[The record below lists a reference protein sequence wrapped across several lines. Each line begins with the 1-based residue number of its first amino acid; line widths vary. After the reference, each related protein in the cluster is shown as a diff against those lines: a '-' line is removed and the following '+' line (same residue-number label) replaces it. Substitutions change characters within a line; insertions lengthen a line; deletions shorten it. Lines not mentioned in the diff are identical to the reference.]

1 MVAGVQAS
9 ENSASGDGP
18 RPVNL
23 RTDLGQLADLI
34 EISFASAMDN
44 RGRAAVQ
51 EMRALYRM
59 GPGLRLLSA
68 LNQMGMGQGHVW
80 VANGRIV
87 GNVTV
92 YPATERGFDGKT
104 WVFVNVATHPNFQRR
119 GIAEHLMRVS
129 MEMIR
134 ARGAR
139 AAYLQV
145 DADNL
150 VARRLYNRLGFVEE
164 RGFITWRRSGMYHKP
179 PPSGSGVHI
188 AHRRADEWR
197 AEYELAQMVRPVL
210 LGGLGWLHPLT
221 VAEFRPAL
229 WQQIRDWLSFRS
241 VERLIIRSQDG
252 RRILASLWV
261 ENTLMNSSTGL
272 TLLVH
277 PDYEGIYDEALLN
290 TAVRRFG
297 SAPLSIEHP
306 ADREAT
312 NAILRRYQFSPRMD
326 VIQMRWDVSHART

>member
-9 ENSASGDGP
+9 ENSGSSEGP

-23 RTDLGQLADLI
+23 RSDLGQLADLI
-34 EISFASAMDN
+34 EISFANAMDN

-51 EMRALYRM
+51 EMRTLARM
-59 GPGLRLLSA
+59 GPGLSLLSA

-92 YPATERGFDGKT
+92 YPASERGFDGKT

-119 GIAEHLMRVS
+119 GIAEHLMHAS

-134 ARGAR
+134 THGAR
-139 AAYLQV
+139 TAYLQV
-145 DADNL
+145 DADNM

-164 RGFITWRRSGMYHKP
+164 RGFITWRRSGLYHKP
-179 PPSGSGVHI
+179 APNNSGIHI

-197 AEYELAQMVRPVL
+197 AEYELAQIVRPQL
-210 LGGLGWLHPLT
+210 LGGLGWLRPLAVT
-221 VAEFRPAL
+221 EFRRTP
-229 WQQIRDWLSFRS
+229 WQQVRDWLSFRS
-241 VERLIIRSQDG
+241 VERLVIRSDDG
-252 RRILASLWV
+252 KRILAALWV
-261 ENTLMNSSTGL
+261 ENMLMNSSTSL

-277 PDYEGIYDEALLN
+277 PDYEGVYDEALLN

-312 NAILRRYQFSPRMD
+312 STILRRYQFGPRMD
-326 VIQMRWDVSHART
+326 VIQMRWDVNAALV